1 MKILFVIGLASAT
14 RYLAGEPC
22 PAPIPAGSTCDPGIN
37 VPGTPATPADPATPA
52 TPADPASK
60 PTPALKKD
68 A

>member
-14 RYLAGEPC
+14 RYLNSDPC
-22 PAPIPAGSTCDPGIN
+22 PDPIPEGSTCDPGIN
-37 VPGTPATPADPATPA
+37 VPGTPAPAAPADPDT
-52 TPADPASK
+52 K